1 MKGKAEDI
9 WIACICA
16 LLHIMRIVG
25 WWMCVEIHNHGMT
38 VEIARGHSRSWADC
52 KGYGYAI

>member
-1 MKGKAEDI
+1 MKGKAEEI

-16 LLHIMRIVG
+16 VLHIMRIVV

-38 VEIARGHSRSWADC
+38 VEIASGNSRSWADC
-52 KGYGYAI
+52 KGYG